1 MMNEHVDPIDLR
13 VGRKLEDRPA
23 GRPDGGKSKPDVIG
37 EAPAESVSETGKEPG
52 DKPKKSPKKRLL
64 LGIAALCLLGGAAWY
79 GWHYWTVGR
88 FEVSTD
94 DAYVKADSTI
104 VAPKVSGYLREVLV
118 TDNQSVTAG
127 TVLAKIDDR
136 DFVVALHQADSNV
149 DAAAAVVDT
158 AKATLDQQ
166 GAVLDQARAAVALD
180 QANLTFAEQENDR
193 YTTLAKSGSGSVQNA
208 QQAVSKLNIA
218 RATLQRDTAALAAA
232 EKQVATLKAQIAK
245 AEADLSHA
253 QALREQAKLNL
264 SYSEIV
270 APIDGIV
277 GNRTLRVG
285 QFVQAGTALMSVV
298 PLSSVYIVA
307 NYKETQLTDVRPGQ
321 PVEIEVDSFPGH
333 TLKGTVD
340 SIAPASGQEFALLP
354 PDNATGNFTKI
365 VQRVPVR
372 IKVTADNPLAGL
384 MRPGMSV
391 VPTIETKETAEHAE
405 P

>member
-1 MMNEHVDPIDLR
+1 MDLKVSR
-13 VGRKLEDRPA
+13 RLEDRPA
-23 GRPDGGKSKPDVIG
+23 DRPDGSKSTPTVVS
-37 EAPAESVSETGKEPG
+37 EAPAEPNSDTAKAPA
-52 DKPKKSPKKRLL
+52 DKPKKSRVKRLV
-64 LGIAALCLLGGAAWY
+64 LGIAVVGLLAGGAWY
-79 GWHYWTVGR
+79 GWDYWTVGR

-118 TDNQSVTAG
+118 ADNQPVTAG
-127 TVLAKIDDR
+127 AVLAKIDDR
-136 DFVVALHQADSNV
+136 DYIVALHQADSNV
-149 DAAAAVVDT
+149 AAAAAVVDT
-158 AKATLDQQ
+158 AKATLEQQ
-166 GAVLDQARAAVALD
+166 AAVVDQARAAVTLD

-193 YTTLAKSGSGSVQNA
+193 YATLAKSGSGSVQNA
-208 QQAVSKLNIA
+208 QQAVSKLSIA
-218 RATLQRDTAALAAA
+218 RATLERDAAALAAA
-232 EKQVATLKAQIAK
+232 QKQIATLKAQIAK
-245 AEADLSHA
+245 AEADLTHA
-253 QALREQAKLNL
+253 ESLREQANLNL

-333 TLKGTVD
+333 TLRGTVD

-372 IKVTADNPLAGL
+372 INVAADNALAGL

-391 VPTIETKETAEHAE
+391 TPTIETKEAAQR
-405 P
+405 PSQ